1 MHRTTLRV
9 CVSLRILF
17 YVLLVQLCS
26 FQWQS
31 ILPSLF
37 PSFSLSLP
45 HSKPF
50 QGSNSLKDLQANP
63 HWIIWSH
70 LFVHD
75 EKDMSFSIFYH
86 ILPLQPPPYLRLF
99 HTSLFVRRSP
109 CMLHIRFLSLF
120 HSSTSFHL
128 AFFSVN
134 LMRFAFNAIL
144 SYHAKYTLSMSERVR
159 VLKRRKPTQ
168 MKLCLMYHKENNYWC
183 WETHSHARAAYIVV
197 FKR

>member
-1 MHRTTLRV
+1 MAIYIALSLTL
-9 CVSLRILF
+9 
-17 YVLLVQLCS
+17 LLPLA
-26 FQWQS
+26 
-31 ILPSLF
+31 PSLEAIPRF
-37 PSFSLSLP
+37 QFVEGSTSESTLDHL
-45 HSKPF
+45 KPF
-50 QGSNSLKDLQANP
+50 ICAWWKRHVFFYIL
-63 HWIIWSH
+63 SH
-70 LFVHD
+70 
-75 EKDMSFSIFYH
+75 SPTSAT
-86 ILPLQPPPYLRLF
+86 PPYLRLF
-99 HTSLFVRRSP
+99 HTPLFVRRSP